1 MRNVI
6 LQCGAVHVQFSLQ
19 LLNLGVKSLY
29 GLVLFHFELKDVWI
43 QKKDWALSSCPD
55 NGREDGCPG
64 EGRRY
69 HFLRGK
75 ERRERSEQLSS
86 DRFKNGRGKSASSHA
101 KRVHCSSG
109 VWSVSGGGGCWWD
122 RRHENLIVLR
132 NNRVIGGITYR
143 LFEDRNFVEIV
154 FCTVAT
160 DEQIHVESNGSIQS

>member
-1 MRNVI
+1 MFNSPSNSSIWASRVSTDWFSSI
-6 LQCGAVHVQFSLQ
+6 LNRKRCESKRKTEHYHHVHD
-19 LLNLGVKSLY
+19 N
-29 GLVLFHFELKDVWI
+29 
-43 QKKDWALSSCPD
+43 DWCSD
-55 NGREDGCPG
+55 NGGEDGCPG

-86 DRFKNGRGKSASSHA
+86 DRLKNGRGKSASSHA
-101 KRVHCSSG
+101 KRVYCSSG

-160 DEQIHVESNGSIQS
+160 DEQIHVESNWSIQF

>member
-1 MRNVI
+1 MFNSPSNSSIWASRVSTVWFSSI
-6 LQCGAVHVQFSLQ
+6 LNWKMCEFKRKTEHYLHVHD
-19 LLNLGVKSLY
+19 N
-29 GLVLFHFELKDVWI
+29 
-43 QKKDWALSSCPD
+43 DWCSD

-101 KRVHCSSG
+101 KRVHRSSG